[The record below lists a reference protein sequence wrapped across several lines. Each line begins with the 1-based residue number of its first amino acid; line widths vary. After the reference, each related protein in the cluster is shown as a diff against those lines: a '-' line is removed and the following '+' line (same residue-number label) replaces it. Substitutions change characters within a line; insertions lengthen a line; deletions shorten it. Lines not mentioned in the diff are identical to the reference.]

1 MTVRTPASAFLA
13 LALTLGAAL
22 PAAAQPL
29 PKPRTGGAEGAPEAE
44 EGRAP
49 RGLLPPET
57 ELVDMPTAAALD
69 VGGFGAR
76 SRFFNQGG
84 ALQWL
89 AFGVYPRVNL
99 GASLH
104 VDRLLGTASP
114 VQLTRPELQVK
125 WRFFDGD
132 RLIPAFALGFDGQG
146 YFYNRPIKR
155 YNHKQRGLYF
165 VGTQEVGLPGLQGHA
180 GMNISDFDS
189 DDVFG
194 FMGLSLNLYDRVK
207 VMWEWDNIQDF
218 YDSRINAGLR
228 FYVNPQFHA
237 DFAVR
242 AIGQGGTFSNAV
254 PRGPER
260 VIQFKYT
267 GHF

>member
-1 MTVRTPASAFLA
+1 MITKTVTALLLTAGLA
-13 LALTLGAAL
+13 LA
-22 PAAAQPL
+22 AAAPADAQRL
-29 PKPRTGGAEGAPEAE
+29 PRPRTGGAEGAPDPEQ
-44 EGRAP
+44 GSSP
-49 RGLLPPET
+49 RGLLPPDT
-57 ELVDMPTAAALD
+57 DLIDMPTAAALD

-76 SRFFNQGG
+76 SRFFNGGG

-104 VDRLLGTASP
+104 VDRLLGTDSP
-114 VQLTRPELQVK
+114 VQLTRPEIAVK
-125 WRFFDGD
+125 WRIFDGD

-155 YNHKQRGLYF
+155 YNNKQRGLYV
-165 VGTQEVGLPGLQGHA
+165 VGTQEIGLPGLQGHA
-180 GMNISDFDS
+180 GMNISDFDD

-207 VMWEWDNIQDF
+207 LMWEWDNIQNF
-218 YDSRINAGLR
+218 FDSRVNTGLR
-228 FYVNPQFHA
+228 FYVNPQFHT

-242 AIGQGGTFSNAV
+242 ALGQGGTFSNAV

-260 VIQFKYT
+260 IIQFKYT

>member
-1 MTVRTPASAFLA
+1 MRRPFALL
-13 LALTLGAAL
+13 LALTLAAG
-22 PAAAQPL
+22 PAAAQ
-29 PKPRTGGAEGAPEAE
+29 KGGRPRSGGAEGAPEAE
-44 EGRAP
+44 EGAAP
-49 RGLLPPET
+49 RGLLPPDS
-57 ELVDMPTAAALD
+57 ELIDLQTAAALD
-69 VGGFGAR
+69 VGGFGSR
-76 SRFFNQGG
+76 TRFFNQGG
-84 ALQWL
+84 ALEWL
-89 AFGVYPRVNL
+89 TFGVYPRLNL

-104 VDRLLGTASP
+104 VDRLLGTGSP

-155 YNHKQRGLYF
+155 YNHKQRGLYL
-165 VGTQEVGLPGLQGHA
+165 VGTQEVGLPGLQAHA

-189 DDVFG
+189 DGLFG

-207 VMWEWDNIQDF
+207 VLWEWDNIQDF
-218 YDSRINAGLR
+218 YDSRVNAGLR
-228 FYVNPQFHA
+228 FTINPNFSA

-242 AIGQGGTFSNAV
+242 GIGHGGTFSNAV

-260 VIQFKYT
+260 IIQFKYT

>member
-1 MTVRTPASAFLA
+1 MTSRLATALLA
-13 LALTLGAAL
+13 LGFGLAATL

-29 PKPRTGGAEGAPEAE
+29 PKPRTGGSEGAPELE
-44 EGRAP
+44 EGSAT
-49 RGLLPPET
+49 RGLLPPDV
-57 ELVDMPTAAALD
+57 ELIDMPTAAALD
-69 VGGFGAR
+69 VGGFASR

-89 AFGVYPRVNL
+89 GFGVYPRVNL

-104 VDRLLGTASP
+104 VDRLLGTDSP

-146 YFYNRPIKR
+146 YFYNRPVKR

-165 VGTQEVGLPGLQGHA
+165 VATQEVGLPGLQAHA
-180 GMNISDFDS
+180 GMNISDFDT

-194 FMGLSLNLYDRVK
+194 SMGLSLNLYDRVK
-207 VMWEWDNIQDF
+207 LLWEWDNIQDF
-218 YDSRINAGLR
+218 FDSRLNAGLR
-228 FYVNPQFHA
+228 FPINPNFHA

-242 AIGQGGTFSNAV
+242 SIGQGGTFSNGV
-254 PRGPER
+254 PRAPER
-260 VIQFKYT
+260 IIQFKYV

>member
-1 MTVRTPASAFLA
+1 MTSRLATALLA
-13 LALTLGAAL
+13 LGFGLAATL

-29 PKPRTGGAEGAPEAE
+29 PKPRTGGAEGAPELE
-44 EGRAP
+44 EGSAT
-49 RGLLPPET
+49 RGLLPPDV
-57 ELVDMPTAAALD
+57 ELIDMPTAAALD
-69 VGGFGAR
+69 VGGFASR

-89 AFGVYPRVNL
+89 GFGVYPRVNL

-104 VDRLLGTASP
+104 VDRLLGTDSP

-146 YFYNRPIKR
+146 YFYNRPVKR

-165 VGTQEVGLPGLQGHA
+165 VATQEVGLPGLQAHA
-180 GMNISDFDS
+180 GMNISDFDT

-194 FMGLSLNLYDRVK
+194 SMGLSLNLYDRVK
-207 VMWEWDNIQDF
+207 LLWEWDNIQDF
-218 YDSRINAGLR
+218 FDSRLNAGLR
-228 FYVNPQFHA
+228 FPINPNFHA

-242 AIGQGGTFSNAV
+242 SIGQGGTFSNGV
-254 PRGPER
+254 PRAPER
-260 VIQFKYT
+260 IIQFKYV

>member
-1 MTVRTPASAFLA
+1 MTRSLALLLLAASLAAVPASAQGRRLRA
-13 LALTLGAAL
+13 
-22 PAAAQPL
+22 
-29 PKPRTGGAEGAPEAE
+29 GGAEGAPDT
-44 EGRAP
+44 EGASGP
-49 RGLLPPET
+49 RGLLPPDT
-57 ELVDMPTAAALD
+57 DLVDAPTAAVLD
-69 VGGFGAR
+69 VGAFSSR
-76 SRFFNQGG
+76 TRFFNRGG
-84 ALQWL
+84 VLQWL
-89 AFGVYPRVNL
+89 GFGVYPRVNL

-104 VDRLLGTASP
+104 VDKLLGTDSP

-155 YNHKQRGLYF
+155 YNNKQRGLYF
-165 VGTQEVGLPGLQGHA
+165 VATQEIGLPGLQAHA

-189 DDVFG
+189 NALFG
-194 FMGLSLNLYDRVK
+194 VLGLSMNLYDRAK
-207 VMWEWDNIQDF
+207 VMLEWDNIQDF
-218 YDSRINAGLR
+218 YDSRLNAGVR
-228 FYVNPQFHA
+228 FYINPSFHF

-260 VIQFKYT
+260 IAQFKFT

>member
-1 MTVRTPASAFLA
+1 MTVRVLSAL
-13 LALTLGAAL
+13 LVLGLAL
-22 PAAAQPL
+22 PAAAQRL
-29 PKPRTGGAEGAPEAE
+29 PKPRTGGAEGSPEAE
-44 EGRAP
+44 DGARP
-49 RGLLPPET
+49 RGLLPPDVD
-57 ELVDMPTAAALD
+57 LVDMPTAAALD

-89 AFGVYPRVNL
+89 TFGVYPRINL

-104 VDRLLGTASP
+104 VDRLLGTGSP

-155 YNHKQRGLYF
+155 YNQKQRGLYF
-165 VGTQEVGLPGLQGHA
+165 VATQEIGLPGLQGHA

-194 FMGLSLNLYDRVK
+194 FMGLSLNLYDRAK
-207 VMWEWDNIQDF
+207 LMWEWDNIQDF

-228 FYVNPQFHA
+228 FYINPSFHT

-242 AIGQGGTFSNAV
+242 GIGQGGTFSNGV
-254 PRGPER
+254 PRAPER

>member
-1 MTVRTPASAFLA
+1 MTLKPASLLA
-13 LALTLGAAL
+13 LFLLALGAW
-22 PAAAQPL
+22 PAAAQP
-29 PKPRTGGAEGAPEAE
+29 KAAKARTGGAEGAPDAE

-49 RGLLPPET
+49 RGLLPPDT
-57 ELVDMPTAAALD
+57 DLVDMPTAAALD

-104 VDRLLGTASP
+104 VDRLLGTDSP

-132 RLIPAFALGFDGQG
+132 RLIPAFAMGFDGQG
-146 YFYNRPIKR
+146 TFYNRPIKR

-180 GMNISDFDS
+180 GLNISDFDS
-189 DDVFG
+189 NDIFG
-194 FMGLSLNLYDRVK
+194 FMGLSLNLYDRAK
-207 VMWEWDNIQDF
+207 LMWEWDNIQDF
-218 YDSRINAGLR
+218 FDSRINAGLR
-228 FYVNPQFHA
+228 FFINPSFHA

-242 AIGQGGTFSNAV
+242 AIGHGGTFSNGV
-254 PRGPER
+254 PRGSER
-260 VIQFKYT
+260 IIQFKYT